1 MADPP
6 RRYTRDEMQEI
17 LRRALDRQAR
27 DQREISH
34 DELVDAAREV
44 GIDTNAIEDAAREL
58 HTSHAVDDAEAQRT
72 QRRRLGLYRHAAIFF
87 IVNTALAALDLL
99 TTGGKWWFAIA
110 ILWGIGVALH
120 ALGVFMPRQEA
131 PEERARRLEAEAR
144 RAAAKA
150 ERDARRARK
159 LARREAKKARADA
172 IQKGAEQ
179 FESAVEQ
186 GVALLLNGLAKQVQR
201 GVDHVRNETLGP
213 PLREL
218 PRPDAR
224 DDARLRSAGRDRVAP
239 PPSLVRIDVG
249 KAEQERHEQEELEI
263 ERELE
268 RLKRSKR

>member
-1 MADPP
+1 
-6 RRYTRDEMQEI
+6 MQEI
-17 LRRALDRQAR
+17 LRRALERQSA

-44 GIDTNAIEDAAREL
+44 GIDTSAIEYAAREL
-58 HTSHAVDDAEAQRT
+58 HTTQAIDDAESQRV
-72 QRRRLGLYRHAAIFF
+72 QRRRVGFYRHAAVFF

-120 ALGVFMPRQEA
+120 ALGVFMPKQES
-131 PEERARRLEAEAR
+131 PEERARRLEVESR
-144 RAAAKA
+144 RAQARA
-150 ERDARRARK
+150 EREARRARK
-159 LARREAKKARADA
+159 FARREAKKARADA
-172 IQKGAEQ
+172 IRKGAEQ

-186 GVALLLNGLAKQVQR
+186 GVALLLDGLARQVQR
-201 GVDHVRNETLGP
+201 GVAHVRNEALGP

-218 PRPDAR
+218 PRADRHEDAR
-224 DDARLRSAGRDRVAP
+224 SRSAGRDRVAP
-239 PPSLVRIDVG
+239 PPSLVRVDAG
-249 KAEQERHEQEELEI
+249 KAEQPHHEQVDEEMEI